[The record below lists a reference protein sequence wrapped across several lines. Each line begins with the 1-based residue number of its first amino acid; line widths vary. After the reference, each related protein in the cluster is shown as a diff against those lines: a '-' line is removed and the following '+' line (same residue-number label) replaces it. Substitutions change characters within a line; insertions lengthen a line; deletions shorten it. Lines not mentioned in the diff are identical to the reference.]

1 MSKMS
6 EFVLP
11 VLVLELIICLHNTKY
26 FWLSKF
32 STFTLAF
39 FSTEL
44 SSWHLFCHLYNIIF
58 LHRIHSLAEYHI
70 TIYSYMIL
78 SKLIPVE
85 VEYSTLWGLVHTSTN
100 FKQHHQVTDYLNYLQ
115 YLYPSYVQLINN
127 IFYLGM
133 TIIQ

>member
-1 MSKMS
+1 
-6 EFVLP
+6 
-11 VLVLELIICLHNTKY
+11 
-26 FWLSKF
+26 
-32 STFTLAF
+32 
-39 FSTEL
+39 
-44 SSWHLFCHLYNIIF
+44 
-58 LHRIHSLAEYHI
+58 
-70 TIYSYMIL
+70 MIL

-85 VEYSTLWGLVHTSTN
+85 VEYSTLWELVHTSTN